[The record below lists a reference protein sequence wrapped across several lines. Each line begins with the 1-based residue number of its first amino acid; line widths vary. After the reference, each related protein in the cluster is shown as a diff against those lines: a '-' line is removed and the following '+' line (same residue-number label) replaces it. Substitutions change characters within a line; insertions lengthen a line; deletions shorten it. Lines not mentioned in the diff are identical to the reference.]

1 MHKRYDSG
9 RGAEL
14 KRRLYKIIFLQL
26 EPHKNLVDQC
36 VKGEGLVQ
44 INAQVRTHTR
54 RINIV
59 DVLKPTDDALAEISQ
74 MMDKSPTGPTIETDD
89 TTSGMDTPPPLLLP
103 PPSVA
108 AAVAVANIAD
118 QQMDEEQHSNGG
130 SAQMVTDA
138 TAAVSTVL
146 SMDEE
151 DDDDE
156 DDSACE
162 STMKPL
168 QLQQQTPKPQW
179 IIDTQFRKDQMRL
192 KISDDPR
199 EWTVAQV
206 KHWLQWAV
214 RQFNLVCA
222 FLDRYFFVPHN
233 NSPHFR

>member
-1 MHKRYDSG
+1 M
-9 RGAEL
+9 
-14 KRRLYKIIFLQL
+14 QL

-74 MMDKSPTGPTIETDD
+74 MMDKSPIGPTIETDD
-89 TTSGMDTPPPLLLP
+89 TTSGMDTPPLLL

-108 AAVAVANIAD
+108 AASAVVAVTNIAD
-118 QQMDEEQHSNGG
+118 QQMDEEQHSNGFDDGGGGGGAG

-222 FLDRYFFVPHN
+222 FLARYFFVPHN
-233 NSPHFR
+233 NSPFSIIDTN

>member
-1 MHKRYDSG
+1 MNFGYRMRKRWVYSSSPNQSNLLILG
-9 RGAEL
+9 
-14 KRRLYKIIFLQL
+14 FFPQL

-74 MMDKSPTGPTIETDD
+74 MMGKSPAIETDETSD
-89 TTSGMDTPPPLLLP
+89 TDSPSLP
-103 PPSVA
+103 SAAPAVSMAVIKEMNSVVTDEQNSFGFDNCGNVGNKEPPSVR
-108 AAVAVANIAD
+108 D
-118 QQMDEEQHSNGG
+118 
-130 SAQMVTDA
+130 DA
-138 TAAVSTVL
+138 TRSVTAVL

-151 DDDDE
+151 DDDD
-156 DDSACE
+156 DSACDE
-162 STMKPL
+162 SLKP
-168 QLQQQTPKPQW
+168 QTQPAKPQW

-214 RQFNLVCA
+214 RQFNLVIFW
-222 FLDRYFFVPHN
+222 FLFFN
-233 NSPHFR
+233 